1 MKDQQKDQMS
11 AFDYLYITE
20 EISKYHIQSFRQV
33 PIIKPKK
40 ISDNPFYALTM
51 HKRKTTPKLVQTM
64 EQNQQVTK
72 AFPKREF
79 KHKMRSRTIT
89 DNSSIE
95 LPKIIERKWEPKK
108 AHMYYNLNFL
118 IQQTKR
124 GLKTIHY

>member
-1 MKDQQKDQMS
+1 MKDQQKNQMT

-20 EISKYHIQSFRQV
+20 DITKYHLSSFHQV

-51 HKRKTTPKLVQTM
+51 HKRKTPSKLNQTV
-64 EQNQQVTK
+64 EQNQQITK
-72 AFPKREF
+72 AFPKREQRR
-79 KHKMRSRTIT
+79 KIRSRTINN
-89 DNSSIE
+89 NSSIE
-95 LPKIIERKWEPKK
+95 LPRIIEKKWEPKK

-124 GLKTIHY
+124 GLKTIS